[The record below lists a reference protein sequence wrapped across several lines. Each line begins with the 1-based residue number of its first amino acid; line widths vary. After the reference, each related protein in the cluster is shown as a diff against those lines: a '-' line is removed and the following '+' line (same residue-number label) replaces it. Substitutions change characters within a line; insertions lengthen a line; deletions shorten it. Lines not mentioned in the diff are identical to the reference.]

1 MAMRHMYRPPPGLYD
16 GPRALWRSGAAI
28 KANPPRGGGAKPMDL
43 SRRGSRAAERW
54 WGHDAQSPKERAPP
68 PNIAKGV
75 GLYRVSA
82 PSMRLSFWADGVD
95 EQQRKGVRR

>member
-54 WGHDAQSPKERAPP
+54 WGHDGEGPKERAPP
-68 PNIAKGV
+68 PDVAKGGWGFSVCLLPPCVSV
-75 GLYRVSA
+75 GA
-82 PSMRLSFWADGVD
+82 HGVED
-95 EQQRKGVRR
+95 SV